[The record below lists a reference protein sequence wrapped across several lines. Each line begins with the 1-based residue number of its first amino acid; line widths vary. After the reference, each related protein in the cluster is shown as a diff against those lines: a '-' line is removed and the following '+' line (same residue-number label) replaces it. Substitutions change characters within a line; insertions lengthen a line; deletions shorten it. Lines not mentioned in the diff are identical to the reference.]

1 MSPGTRI
8 DYQTLR
14 QINPEAARKAGLE
27 YLKTNGGNK
36 ADAARVFGVNRTVV
50 YYILKKAAKK

>member
-8 DYQTLR
+8 DYKTLR
-14 QINPEAARKAGLE
+14 QINPEAACKAVLE

-36 ADAARVFGVNRTVV
+36 ADVLIALYWEPFGQHFASPR
-50 YYILKKAAKK
+50 